1 MQIDKLTTL
10 GVIEAINKLKE
21 SSNVNSR
28 YYEDV
33 SELHEL
39 VKQLDK
45 NLTVVYNLPE
55 ND

>member
-1 MQIDKLTTL
+1 MQVNKLTTL
-10 GVIEAINKLKE
+10 GIIQEINKLKNT
-21 SSNVNSR
+21 SNVNSR

-33 SELHEL
+33 AELHEL
-39 VKQLDK
+39 VKQLDN